1 MAKIVVIDDEES
13 IRTLLARILAHANH
27 QVRTAANGKAGFRLL
42 KDESA
47 DLVITDILMPE
58 MDGLEVLMELRQLY
72 PDLRFIAISGG
83 GDHRVLTHLITA
95 KRLGAVRTLSKP
107 FEIDDLLHAVD
118 ETLSAPAIPPMHSK
132 PVRRYA

>member
-13 IRTLLARILAHANH
+13 IRTLLARILVHANH
-27 QVRTAANGKAGFRLL
+27 DVRTASDGKAGFRIL
-42 KDESA
+42 KEEPA

-72 PDLRFIAISGG
+72 PNMRFIAISGG
-83 GDHRVLTHLITA
+83 GDHRVLTHLVTA

-107 FEIDDLLHAVD
+107 FEIDDLIHAVD
-118 ETLSAPAIPPMHSK
+118 ETLAAPPIPIAQPR